1 MTMKTNKILCLF
13 IGLSMFL
20 MNSCDDALDKSKLG
34 SLTTDNFFKTEEEAF
49 QSLTAAYSDMKDY
62 RYTWTLWAFGD
73 ILSDDATYSGSDAD
87 VSGYARM
94 EAYDYPADNGRILNR
109 YMLCYRA
116 INKAN
121 QTIDGINKMD
131 DALFSVYKKNALLGE
146 ALFLR
151 GYFYHEL
158 VKCFGDVPLL
168 TATPTVAD
176 KGKPRT
182 PKAEVYAQIEV
193 DLNAAAAVLPRR
205 SEVNYADYAGRI
217 TQGAAYAMLSRVYL
231 YEEKFD
237 EAKTA
242 ALKVIESGDY
252 KLVDDYGY
260 QFTLAGEHSPESIL
274 EINHYDSPS
283 QSAATS
289 NNGNFHV
296 LMMMPFGVTYGYGI
310 NQPYQALADAFDAI
324 GDTERKDATLLTE
337 DDLKAW
343 ESAEDF
349 AKLERNRTGYFNQK
363 YYLPP
368 SERSKEIRNNP
379 LNIQL
384 IRLAEVYLNY
394 AEACTRGATK
404 NEGEAKKY
412 LKLLRDRVG
421 LPAITSSGDQLVE
434 DILKERRLELAM
446 EGFRFWDVVRFGK
459 GPQLFKGFVANR
471 DEILPIP
478 QDEIDKNNGIIT
490 QNPR

>member
-1 MTMKTNKILCLF
+1 MKTNKILCLF

-20 MNSCDDALDKSKLG
+20 MNGCDDALDKSKLG
-34 SLTTDNFFKTEEEAF
+34 SLTTDNFFNTEEDAF
-49 QSLTAAYSDMKDY
+49 QSLIAAYSDMKDY

-73 ILSDDATYSGSDAD
+73 VLSDDATYSGSDAD

-121 QTIDGINKMD
+121 QTIDGINKMN
-131 DALFSVYKKNALLGE
+131 DALFSTYKKSALLGE

-168 TATPTVAD
+168 TKTPTVAD

-182 PKAEVYAQIEV
+182 PKAEVYAQIEE
-193 DLNAAAAVLPRR
+193 DLKVAAASLPRR
-205 SEVNYADYAGRI
+205 SEVNYNTYAGRI

-237 EAKTA
+237 EAKA
-242 ALKVIESGDY
+242 AAYEVIKSGDY
-252 KLVDDYGY
+252 TLVEDYGS
-260 QFTLAGEHSPESIL
+260 QFTLAGEHCSESIL
-274 EINHYDSPS
+274 EINHYNSS
-283 QSAATS
+283 TQSGATT

-296 LMMMPFGVTYGYGI
+296 LMMLPFGVTYGYGI
-310 NQPYQALADAFDAI
+310 NQPYKALADAFDAI

-337 DDLKAW
+337 ADLKAW
-343 ESAEDF
+343 EAPADF
-349 AKLERNRTGYFNQK
+349 AKLERNRTGYYNQK

-379 LNIQL
+379 LNIKL

-394 AEACTRGATK
+394 AEACTRGTTK
-404 NEGEAKKY
+404 DEGEAKKY

-421 LPAITSSGDQLVE
+421 LPAITSTGNQLVE

-446 EGFRFWDVVRFGK
+446 EGFRFWDVIRFGK
-459 GPQLFKGFVANR
+459 APELFSGFKANR

>member
-1 MTMKTNKILCLF
+1 MKANKILYIF
-13 IGLSMFL
+13 IGLFGLFL

-34 SLTTDNFFKTEEEAF
+34 SLTTDNFFSSEDEAF
-49 QSLTAAYSDMKDY
+49 QSLDAAYSDLKDY

-73 ILSDDATYSGSDAD
+73 LLSDDATYSGSDAD
-87 VSGYARM
+87 VSSYARM

-109 YMLCYRA
+109 YQLCYRG
-116 INKAN
+116 ISKAN
-121 QTIDGINKMD
+121 QTIDGISKMD
-131 DALFSVYKKNALLGE
+131 AALFSTYDKDALVGE

-168 TATPTVAD
+168 AKTATISD
-176 KGKPRT
+176 KGMSRA
-182 PKAEVYAQIEV
+182 PKAEVYAQIET
-193 DLNAAAAVLPRR
+193 DLSTAAASLPRR
-205 SEVNYADYAGRI
+205 SEVDYTEYAGRI

-237 EAKTA
+237 EAKAA

-252 KLVDDYGY
+252 SLVDDYGY
-260 QFTLAGEHSPESIL
+260 QFTLAGEHCAESIL
-274 EINHYDSPS
+274 EINHYDSPV
-283 QSAATS
+283 QTAATS

-310 NQPYQALADAFDAI
+310 DQPYQVLADAFDEI

-343 ESAEDF
+343 EAPADF
-349 AKLERNRTGYFNQK
+349 ALLERNRTGYYNQK

-368 SERSKEIRNNP
+368 SERSIEIRNNP
-379 LNIQL
+379 LNIKL
-384 IRLAEVYLNY
+384 IRLGEVYLNY

-404 NEGEAKKY
+404 DEAEAKKY

-421 LPAITSSGDQLVE
+421 LPAITSTGDQLVE

-446 EGFRFWDVVRFGK
+446 EGFRFWDVIRFGK
-459 GPQLFKGFVANR
+459 ASQLFSGFTANR

-478 QDEIDKNNGIIT
+478 QDEIDRNNGTIT